1 MTKNKKMIAEFLRE
15 SKRIRRT
22 LEFVSP
28 TQETQSLLRHL
39 DFIDET
45 LEELGPKGKALTC
58 LYRYHLSWENASQ
71 RLFISP
77 NTLGL
82 SLIHISSGRPRKPVV
97 RRAGPHSGRYGF
109 AGRAAAGN
117 HGLGD
122 RSAENGLAARKPMTI
137 LPPATAG
144 A

>member
-77 NTLGL
+77 NTLGRWRDAALTSLDNALTAAGIDIRVFDPYMGTPASKARL
-82 SLIHISSGRPRKPVV
+82 SAAR
-97 RRAGPHSGRYGF
+97 RRADRLDRP
-109 AGRAAAGN
+109 AAQAVQ
-117 HGLGD
+117 
-122 RSAENGLAARKPMTI
+122 
-137 LPPATAG
+137 
-144 A
+144 